1 MLSKCANPV
10 CSNTFLYLR
19 QGKLFRLEVPVG
31 DQTVPDGSV
40 NAKTSPNGRLR
51 DEYFWLCETCCPNF
65 KVVREQ
71 GVGLKVIPF
80 NGAEPLGRDFQPG
93 PREGRDVGT
102 PNNRMKTD
110 GSKSR
115 IKGKL
120 QMARKRRPSDG
131 NESLQMRGHEEAT
144 MCGLRRRVGSRRE
157 LSAGGRTRF
166 WAGPK
171 IRGHSLEMY
180 NLRQRLHGNETPTTA

>member
-31 DQTVPDGSV
+31 DQTAPDGSV

-120 QMARKRRPSDG
+120 QRSVIDCALPLLQGSNTFQSPNSSGPSKRPG
-131 NESLQMRGHEEAT
+131 TFEH
-144 MCGLRRRVGSRRE
+144 RRE
-157 LSAGGRTRF
+157 
-166 WAGPK
+166 
-171 IRGHSLEMY
+171 ED
-180 NLRQRLHGNETPTTA
+180 